1 MTQSGHQHTSGFI
14 MEKRAA
20 MKLANAASGIMCVR
34 PVDHGFL
41 GFAETSDLERLS
53 GLFADRESA
62 LTQRVDRPGDEIRT
76 NPPDSS

>member
-1 MTQSGHQHTSGFI
+1 MV
-14 MEKRAA
+14 KRAA
-20 MKLANAASGIMCVR
+20 MKLANEASGIRCVC

-41 GFAETSDLERLS
+41 GFAETSDLERFS
-53 GLFADRESA
+53 GLFADREST